1 MNVDYGARKGLCYNY
16 KPVFTFLKSIRKV
29 GVLYIKLLLFKVTA
43 ANFVS
48 EWSAEKGFYL
58 YKVPLLVVPL
68 QRPLDFHGLWQL

>member
-1 MNVDYGARKGLCYNY
+1 MNVEYGARKGLCYNY
-16 KPVFTFLKSIRKV
+16 KHVFTFLKSICKA

-48 EWSAEKGFYL
+48 ERSSEKGFYF

-68 QRPLDFHGLWQL
+68 QKPLDFHGS